1 MEYLMTYG
9 WALLVIVI
17 VIAVLMWI
25 NPFKAPEQCIF
36 DQAGFTCSGP
46 RLIANYTAAGATS
59 ATNNVLFAD
68 ITNGNQKAIVINAI
82 ACVQGRTNPPA
93 GWQDKAQF
101 NVMEGGTTN
110 KSLEYQ
116 GLFNIGS
123 YTTDPPGQT
132 KNTRCYKDW
141 NGASLPS
148 GGNSDFS
155 GRLYVAYKFSDE
167 PAEIPSKVVGA
178 NVVTKSQ

>member
-46 RLIANYTAAGATS
+46 RMIANYTVSGVT
-59 ATNNVLFAD
+59 TNNVLFAD
-68 ITNGNQKAIVINAI
+68 ITNGNQKAIKINAI
-82 ACVQGRTNPPA
+82 ACVQGRSNPKA
-93 GWQDKAQF
+93 TWQEDSHF
-101 NVMEGGTTN
+101 TVDGN

-123 YTTDPPGQT
+123 YPTDSSVT

-141 NGASLPS
+141 NGASLPPGS
-148 GGNSDFS
+148 NQDFS
-155 GRLYVAYKFSDE
+155 GRLYVAYKFADE
-167 PAEIPSKVVGA
+167 PDAIPSKVVGA
-178 NVVTKSQ
+178 NVVVKSQ